1 MIPKRF
7 LSTFATAMFIIL
19 VIAGMISVILINV
32 KQQRV
37 DAVVDN
43 SNTTSIT
50 DNTVKENPDWLDRYI
65 ETKQQPFNILLFVT
79 DIKGYDTDAIILF
92 NIDSENGKISAMS
105 IPRDTLV
112 KNQQKALSV
121 YTTSTNE
128 ILKDEKVIDIF
139 EDLLATEIKYTV
151 KMNISVIQKI
161 IDEMGGLYFHI
172 PADMYYY
179 DNGVDPVTGVY
190 DPDLELII
198 EFQKG
203 EKHLTGSEV
212 VKLLRFRQP
221 APGTESTELS
231 EYYSEGSDLNRIE
244 MNKQIINAFL
254 NQMFE
259 MSRRNLISKLNGL
272 LSSVYKDLDLYIT
285 LSDAQTILDLL
296 MKSVPTD
303 NNENYSWTGIQWY
316 TLPGTVEEISG
327 TKYYQID
334 IPATS
339 TIIQK
344 SFYTKLE

>member
-79 DIKGYDTDAIILF
+79 DVKGFDTDAIILF

-128 ILKDEKVIDIF
+128 ILKDEKV
-139 EDLLATEIKYTV
+139 
-151 KMNISVIQKI
+151 NR
-161 IDEMGGLYFHI
+161 YF
-172 PADMYYY
+172 
-179 DNGVDPVTGVY
+179 
-190 DPDLELII
+190 
-198 EFQKG
+198 
-203 EKHLTGSEV
+203 
-212 VKLLRFRQP
+212 
-221 APGTESTELS
+221 
-231 EYYSEGSDLNRIE
+231 
-244 MNKQIINAFL
+244 
-254 NQMFE
+254 
-259 MSRRNLISKLNGL
+259 
-272 LSSVYKDLDLYIT
+272 
-285 LSDAQTILDLL
+285 
-296 MKSVPTD
+296 
-303 NNENYSWTGIQWY
+303 
-316 TLPGTVEEISG
+316 
-327 TKYYQID
+327 
-334 IPATS
+334 
-339 TIIQK
+339 
-344 SFYTKLE
+344 

>member
-43 SNTTSIT
+43 NNPTSIT

-128 ILKDEKVIDIF
+128 ILKD
-139 EDLLATEIKYTV
+139 
-151 KMNISVIQKI
+151 
-161 IDEMGGLYFHI
+161 
-172 PADMYYY
+172 
-179 DNGVDPVTGVY
+179 
-190 DPDLELII
+190 
-198 EFQKG
+198 
-203 EKHLTGSEV
+203 
-212 VKLLRFRQP
+212 
-221 APGTESTELS
+221 
-231 EYYSEGSDLNRIE
+231 
-244 MNKQIINAFL
+244 
-254 NQMFE
+254 
-259 MSRRNLISKLNGL
+259 
-272 LSSVYKDLDLYIT
+272 
-285 LSDAQTILDLL
+285 
-296 MKSVPTD
+296 
-303 NNENYSWTGIQWY
+303 
-316 TLPGTVEEISG
+316 
-327 TKYYQID
+327 
-334 IPATS
+334 
-339 TIIQK
+339 
-344 SFYTKLE
+344 

>member
-1 MIPKRF
+1 
-7 LSTFATAMFIIL
+7 
-19 VIAGMISVILINV
+19 
-32 KQQRV
+32 
-37 DAVVDN
+37 
-43 SNTTSIT
+43 
-50 DNTVKENPDWLDRYI
+50 
-65 ETKQQPFNILLFVT
+65 
-79 DIKGYDTDAIILF
+79 
-92 NIDSENGKISAMS
+92 
-105 IPRDTLV
+105 
-112 KNQQKALSV
+112 
-121 YTTSTNE
+121 
-128 ILKDEKVIDIF
+128 VIDIF

-285 LSDAQTILDLL
+285 LSDAQNILDLL